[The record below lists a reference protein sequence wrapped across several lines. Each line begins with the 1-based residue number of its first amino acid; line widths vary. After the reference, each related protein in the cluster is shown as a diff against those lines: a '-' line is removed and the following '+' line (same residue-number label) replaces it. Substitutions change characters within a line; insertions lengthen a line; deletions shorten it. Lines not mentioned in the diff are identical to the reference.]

1 MKVVYIRTSTDEQNP
16 ENQLADIEKIVGK
29 DYILYK
35 EQQSAWNQEKERP
48 EFNKIIK
55 EIKSSRLSDLYV
67 WDLDRIYRNRI
78 NLVDFFK
85 LSKSFKV
92 NIHSYRQIWLEDI
105 NKIPTPWN
113 EIVSDMFIQIL
124 GWLAEEESTKKSERV
139 RSARR
144 FKEDGV
150 YSYTGKKWGR
160 KTLSTQKQNLL
171 IEMNNRIPKPSMRYM
186 AKELGISLGVVHKY
200 LTFLVKEKTLDS
212 NSSQLN
218 SNEQK
223 D

>member
-1 MKVVYIRTSTDEQNP
+1 MKVVYIRTSTEEQNP
-16 ENQLADIEKIVGK
+16 ENQLADIEKIAGK

-92 NIHSYRQIWLEDI
+92 NIHSYRQVWLEDI

-186 AKELGISLGVVHKY
+186 AKELNISLGVVHKY

-223 D
+223 N